1 MKEPG
6 DIMSGTAVDSS
17 LKGGLKR
24 GQKVAL
30 VATLATLALALL
42 KAAVGWRFHSSVLVA
57 DAFHSGADLLAIF
70 ASFFGLWLAAKEKS
84 ERFPYGLY
92 KAETLVTFLVG
103 ALIVWAGW
111 ELLLEGWHKL
121 LSPSS
126 PESFPLAPL
135 LAGGCSVIVSLAIAF
150 KEREVGR
157 AINSPS
163 LLANAGESFLD
174 VATSAVVLAGILL
187 NYWQIPWV
195 EGLVILAIALLVIK
209 LGGGSCWT
217 AFLLLLDANLD
228 PELSRGIE
236 ERVNAIYGVKGVS
249 QVRIRQAGPFHMVEC
264 VIFTSPLLPLYR
276 AHELADQAEEAIA
289 SHCPHVESVFVH
301 VEPARDGML
310 SVLIPV
316 KEFNGLQSRVH
327 EHFGRAPYFILVRF
341 DNDEVAV
348 EDFYFNEFL
357 GEKKFIG
364 LKVVKAVIEHPID
377 LIFTAK
383 IGEISFYRLR
393 DNFVDMFQVEE
404 NRTVQEVIDQYR
416 AGQLPQLNRPT
427 HSIEQSLVE

>member
-1 MKEPG
+1 MKGQGEA
-6 DIMSGTAVDSS
+6 MSGPAVNSS
-17 LKGGLKR
+17 LQDALKR
-24 GQKVAL
+24 GQRVAL
-30 VATLATLALALL
+30 AATLATLVLALV
-42 KAAVGWRFHSSVLVA
+42 KALVGWRFHSPVLVA

-70 ASFFGLWLAAKEKS
+70 ASFFGLWLAARKKS
-84 ERFPYGLY
+84 ARFPYGLY

-121 LSPSS
+121 FSPSV
-126 PESFPLAPL
+126 PEAFPLAPL
-135 LAGGCSVIVSLAIAF
+135 LAGSSSVIVSLAIAF

-174 VATSAVVLAGILL
+174 VATSSVVLAGILL
-187 NYWQIPWV
+187 NYWGIPWV

-209 LGGGSCWT
+209 LGGSSCWT

-228 PELSRGIE
+228 PELTLEIE

-249 QVRIRQAGPFHMVEC
+249 EVRIRQAGPFHMVEC

-289 SHCPHVESVFVH
+289 GHCPHVESVFVH

-310 SVLIPV
+310 WALIPV
-316 KEFNGLQSRVH
+316 QECDGLQSRVH
-327 EHFGRAPYFILVRF
+327 GHFGRAPYFILVRF
-341 DNDEVAV
+341 DENEVEI
-348 EDFYFNEFL
+348 EDFYFNEYL

-377 LIFTAK
+377 LIFTVQ
-383 IGEISFYRLR
+383 IGEITFYRLR

-416 AGQLPQLNRPT
+416 AGLLPQLTRPT

>member
-1 MKEPG
+1 
-6 DIMSGTAVDSS
+6 MSGTAVNSS
-17 LKGGLKR
+17 LQGALKR
-24 GQKVAL
+24 GQGVAL
-30 VATLATLALALL
+30 AATLATLVLALL
-42 KAAVGWRFHSSVLVA
+42 KALVGWRFHSSVLVA

-70 ASFFGLWLAAKEKS
+70 ASFFGLWLAARKKS
-84 ERFPYGLY
+84 ARFPYGLY

-121 LSPSS
+121 VSPSA
-126 PESFPLAPL
+126 PAAFPLAPL
-135 LAGGCSVIVSLAIAF
+135 LASGCSVLVSLAIAV

-163 LLANAGESFLD
+163 LMANAGESFLD
-174 VATSAVVLAGILL
+174 VATSTVVLAGILL
-187 NYWQIPWV
+187 NYWRIPWV

-209 LGGGSCWT
+209 LGGSSCWT

-228 PELSRGIE
+228 PGLTQEIE
-236 ERVNAIYGVKGVS
+236 ERINAIYGVKGVS
-249 QVRIRQAGPFHMVEC
+249 EVRIRQAGPFRMVEC

-276 AHELADQAEEAIA
+276 AHELADQAEETIA

-310 SVLIPV
+310 SALIPV
-316 KEFNGLQSRVH
+316 QECNGLQSRVH
-327 EHFGRAPYFILVRF
+327 AHFGRAPYFILVRF
-341 DNDEVAV
+341 DENEVEI
-348 EDFYFNEFL
+348 EDFYFNEHL

-364 LKVVKAVIEHPID
+364 LKVVKAIIEHPID
-377 LIFTAK
+377 LIFTVK
-383 IGEISFYRLR
+383 IGEITFYRLR
-393 DNFVDMFQVEE
+393 DNFVDMFKVEE

-416 AGQLPQLNRPT
+416 AGLLPQLTRPT
-427 HSIEQSLVE
+427 HSVEQSLVE

>member
-1 MKEPG
+1 
-6 DIMSGTAVDSS
+6 MSGAPVNPS
-17 LKGGLKR
+17 LQGALKR
-24 GQKVAL
+24 GQGVAL
-30 VATLATLALALL
+30 AATLATLALALL
-42 KAAVGWRFHSSVLVA
+42 KAMVGWRFHSPVLVA

-70 ASFFGLWLAAKEKS
+70 ASFFGLWLAARKKS

-103 ALIVWAGW
+103 GLIVWAGW
-111 ELLLEGWHKL
+111 GLLLEGWRKL
-121 LSPSS
+121 LSPSA
-126 PESFPLAPL
+126 PAAFPLAPL
-135 LAGGCSVIVSLAIAF
+135 LVGGCSVFVSLAVAL

-187 NYWQIPWV
+187 SFWRIPWV
-195 EGLVILAIALLVIK
+195 EGFVILAIALLVIK
-209 LGGGSCWT
+209 LGGSSCWT

-228 PELSRGIE
+228 PELTRQIE

-249 QVRIRQAGPFHMVEC
+249 EVRIRQAGPFQMVEC

-276 AHELADQAEEAIA
+276 AHELADQAEAAIA
-289 SHCPHVESVFVH
+289 GHCPHVESVFVH
-301 VEPARDGML
+301 VEPARNGML
-310 SVLIPV
+310 SALIPV
-316 KEFNGLQSRVH
+316 KECNGLQSRVH
-327 EHFGRAPYFILVRF
+327 GHFGRAPYFILVRL
-341 DNDEVAV
+341 NQDEVV
-348 EDFYFNEFL
+348 IEDFYFNEFR

-393 DNFVDMFQVEE
+393 DNFVDMFQVVE
-404 NRTVQEVIDQYR
+404 NRTVQEVMDQYR
-416 AGQLPQLNRPT
+416 AGLLPQLTRPT
-427 HSIEQSLVE
+427 HSVEQSLVE

>member
-1 MKEPG
+1 
-6 DIMSGTAVDSS
+6 MSGTAVNSS
-17 LKGGLKR
+17 LQGALKR
-24 GQKVAL
+24 GQGVAL
-30 VATLATLALALL
+30 AATLATLVLALL
-42 KAAVGWRFHSSVLVA
+42 KALVGWRFHSSVLVA

-70 ASFFGLWLAAKEKS
+70 ASFFGLWLAAREKS

-121 LSPSS
+121 LAPSA
-126 PESFPLAPL
+126 PQAFPLAPL
-135 LAGGCSVIVSLAIAF
+135 LAGGCSVLVSLAVAI

-174 VATSAVVLAGILL
+174 VATSTVVLAGILL
-187 NYWQIPWV
+187 NYWRIPWV

-209 LGGGSCWT
+209 LGGSSCWT

-228 PELSRGIE
+228 PELTQEIE
-236 ERVNAIYGVKGVS
+236 ERINAIYGVKGVS
-249 QVRIRQAGPFHMVEC
+249 EVRIRQAGPFRMVEC
-264 VIFTSPLLPLYR
+264 VIFTSPLLTLYR
-276 AHELADQAEEAIA
+276 AHELADQAERAIA
-289 SHCPHVESVFVH
+289 DHCPHVESVFVH

-310 SVLIPV
+310 SALIPV
-316 KEFNGLQSRVH
+316 KECNGLQSRVH
-327 EHFGRAPYFILVRF
+327 GHFGRAPYFILVRL
-341 DNDEVAV
+341 NADEVV
-348 EDFYFNEFL
+348 IEDFYFNEYL

-364 LKVVKAVIEHPID
+364 LKVVKAVIDHPID
-377 LIFTAK
+377 LIFTVK

-416 AGQLPQLNRPT
+416 TGLLPQLTRPT
-427 HSIEQSLVE
+427 HSVEQSLVE